1 MVSRITRPKRLI
13 SILLG
18 AVTIALTLSACG
30 KSGSDETP
38 TRAGQT
44 PAASVVVANPRATFT
59 ADPNPVTVTDGT
71 KLGITKLTWNTTAT
85 KFAEIHVGKPDGPLL
100 CQGRDTGS
108 CDTQKWVTDGMV
120 FYLQDSAGKA
130 TDPSATLA
138 AVTVQVK

>member
-1 MVSRITRPKRLI
+1 MVSRTTRPRQRT
-13 SILLG
+13 SIFLL
-18 AVTIALTLSACG
+18 AVTIALTLIGCG
-30 KSGSDETP
+30 KSGSEETSNS
-38 TRAGQT
+38 AGQT
-44 PAASVVVANPRATFT
+44 PAASVVVPNPRATFT

-130 TDPSATLA
+130 TDPSAT
-138 AVTVQVK
+138 